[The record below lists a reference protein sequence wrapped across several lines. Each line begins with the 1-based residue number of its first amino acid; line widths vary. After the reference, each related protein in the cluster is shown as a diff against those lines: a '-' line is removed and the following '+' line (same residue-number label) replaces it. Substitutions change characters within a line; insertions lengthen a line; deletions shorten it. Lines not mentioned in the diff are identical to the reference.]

1 MGIAI
6 FSFLIVF
13 LLVASGLLLLFN
25 RGKLGQRLAGVLES
39 GRAQKLEGP
48 SRGEQLAH
56 TVRFFAGA
64 VQKAVPKGEQEVS
77 VIRKRLAL
85 AGYREPSHIHVFY
98 ASKAVLMVLLCLL
111 VILTGLYQRQ
121 PFVIIAMSIG
131 LGYLAPDYVVN
142 FAIKRR
148 QENIN
153 IGLPDTLDLL
163 VVCLEAGL
171 SLDQSI
177 WRTSDELG
185 GSHPALADELKLVM
199 LEVKAGKNRSDA
211 WKALVARTDM
221 DETRALVSVFLQA
234 DQFGT
239 SVSKTL
245 RVHADSLRM
254 RRTQRLEELAAKTS
268 VKLVFP
274 LVLFI
279 FPSLFVVTLGS
290 AMLQISAVL
299 GGKQ

>member
-1 MGIAI
+1 MQILI
-6 FSFLIVF
+6 ISFLIVF
-13 LLVASGLLLLFN
+13 LLISSGLMLLFN
-25 RGKLGQRLAGVLES
+25 QEKMGQRLVHVIDS
-39 GRAQKLEGP
+39 GQSKKPARP
-48 SRGEQLAH
+48 SKTEQLTG
-56 TVRFFAGA
+56 TVQVFAGA
-64 VQKAVPKGEQEVS
+64 VQKAVPKGQEEVS
-77 VIRKRLAL
+77 LVKKKLIL
-85 AGYREPSHIHVFY
+85 AGYRQSAQVHLFY
-98 ASKAVLMVLLCLL
+98 ASKAVRIVLFCFL
-111 VILTGLYQRQ
+111 VAMTGVYESQ
-121 PFVIIAMSIG
+121 PIVIFALAIG
-131 LGYLAPDYVVN
+131 LGYLAPDY
-142 FAIKRR
+142 ALSYKIKAR
-148 QENIN
+148 QEAIN
-153 IGLPDTLDLL
+153 LGLPDTLDLL

-185 GSHPALADELKLVM
+185 PSHPALADELKLVM
-199 LEVKAGKNRSDA
+199 LEVKAGKSRAEA
-211 WKALVARTDM
+211 WKAMVARTDV

-245 RVHADSLRM
+245 RVHSESLRT

-268 VKLVFP
+268 IKLVFP

-290 AMLQISAVL
+290 AMLQISAAL